1 MRALVL
7 RALCALFALS
17 ALSGARAAPADGCAL
32 ATPPS
37 DAGIDRHMGVLL
49 KIHPRNPDIGP
60 DYAGCQTLWMQG
72 SDGWQTV
79 MVVHYAAGHVARVDS
94 PARPGDPIE
103 RCRLDGERVLAG
115 DPELCARLDDMRFE
129 SLPARCLDETGASGA
144 QCERQ

>member
-7 RALCALFALS
+7 HALCVLCALS
-17 ALSGARAAPADGCAL
+17 ALSAARAAPADGCGL
-32 ATPPS
+32 ATPPPG
-37 DAGIDRHMGVLL
+37 AGIDRHMGVLL

-79 MVVHYAAGHVARVDS
+79 MVVHYAAGHVVRVES

-103 RCRLDGERVLAG
+103 HCRLDGERVLAG
-115 DPELCARLDDMRFE
+115 DAELCARLDDMRFE
-129 SLPARCLDETGASGA
+129 SLPARCLEAPDAA
-144 QCERQ
+144 CERR

>member
-7 RALCALFALS
+7 RALSTLLILS
-17 ALSGARAAPADGCAL
+17 ALSAQSAARAAPDANCGLDV
-32 ATPPS
+32 PPPA
-37 DAGIDRHMGVLL
+37 AGVDRHMGVLL

-79 MVVHYAAGHVARVDS
+79 RVVHYAAGHVVRVES

-103 RCRLDGERVLAG
+103 RCRLDGERVLEG
-115 DPELCARLDDMRFE
+115 DAELCARLDDMRFE
-129 SLPARCLDETGASGA
+129 SLPARCLDAPGAA
-144 QCERQ
+144 CELR